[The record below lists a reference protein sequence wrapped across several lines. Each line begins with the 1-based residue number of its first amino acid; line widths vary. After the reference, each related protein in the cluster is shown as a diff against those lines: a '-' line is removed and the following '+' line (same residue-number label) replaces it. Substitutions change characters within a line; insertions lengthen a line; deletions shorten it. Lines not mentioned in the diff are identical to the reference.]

1 MMFNPQTLE
10 LFTNSG
16 KLIKKLNCPF
26 SMDWR
31 DMEASPDNDR
41 ARICDKCTT
50 PILDTAKYKDRELW
64 KILVDEPNTCLK
76 VDLNQDNIKII
87 QLKISFDHETI

>member
-10 LFTNSG
+10 LFTDSG

-31 DMEASPDNDR
+31 DMEMAEDNDR
-41 ARICDKCTT
+41 ARMCDRCTT
-50 PILDTAKYKDRELW
+50 PILDTAKYKDSELL
-64 KILVDEPNTCLK
+64 KILVDKPNTCLK

-87 QLKISFDHETI
+87 QPKISFDHETI